1 MTRQI
6 ESEARGGSLTLL
18 RRAQSAVGLILI
30 FLLAALLSPC
40 ENGSKVFLGALV
52 AGRPSLPIFLE
63 VGNLTDTLRAV
74 TVVGVMALAMTFVI
88 LTAGIDLSVGSILA
102 LSTCVLSK
110 LLTVWNPPGMA
121 FVPHIAIAVLA
132 AIAACTLVGAVSGVV
147 IARIGVPPFIVTLAA
162 MIGIRGLGK
171 WLTNNAT
178 LDIGFGQ
185 DAAALFAKVV
195 STKWVTITSY
205 AVLAA
210 GFAGLLGK
218 TVFGRYVR
226 AVGDNEKAAKYSG
239 LPIASVKI
247 WVYALSGLLAGVAGV
262 LYAAQTNQGDPNA
275 GMGYELDVIAAV
287 VIGGT
292 SLAGGRGSVVG
303 TVIGTL
309 IVGVLTNI
317 LGLRNVDSNVQMMIK
332 AVIIILAVWLQKRDK
347 AE

>member
-1 MTRQI
+1 MELVRK
-6 ESEARGGSLTLL
+6 
-18 RRAQSAVGLILI
+18 AQSGVGLVLI
-30 FLLAALLSPC
+30 FLLAVLLSQC
-40 ENGSKVFLGALV
+40 ENGYPTFIQAL
-52 AGRPSLPIFLE
+52 ASRHLSLPVFLE
-63 VGNLTDTLRAV
+63 VGNLTDTLRAI

-110 LLTVWNPPGMA
+110 LLTQWQPADVG
-121 FVPHIAIAVLA
+121 FVPHIVIAGA
-132 AIAACTLVGAVSGVV
+132 AALAACTLVGAVSGWV
-147 IARIGVPPFIVTLAA
+147 IARVGVPPFIVTLAA

-185 DAAALFAKVV
+185 DAAALFARVV
-195 STKWVTITSY
+195 STKWVTISTY
-205 AVLAA
+205 GVLAA
-210 GFAGLLGK
+210 SFAALLGK

-239 LPIASVKI
+239 LPIARMKI
-247 WVYALSGLLAGVAGV
+247 WVYALSGLLAGVAGI

-275 GMGYELDVIAAV
+275 GTGYELDVIAAV

-292 SLAGGRGSVVG
+292 SLAGGKGSMIG

-317 LGLRNVDSNVQMMIK
+317 LGLKNVDSNVQMMVK

-347 AE
+347 AD